1 MVMQEMGLSRAKMQ
15 AMTFALVV
23 ANADQIIQVSDR
35 RLTGWN
41 GSVLTEASG
50 KAGHLLC
57 DDASVLYCFTGLATI
72 RGFKTSTWLM
82 EALQAASNKDAR
94 FRELIEHFAELATE
108 HFRSD
113 LDVLS
118 AHVKHRRL
126 TVMLC
131 GYTANGHIVS
141 ALISNF
147 QDFANFIDH
156 PAAQQQFTVYCEQSK
171 IPASE
176 NPTMIQAVGAFNA
189 MTDVDERELRLLLD
203 RRAPHAA
210 IRAKA
215 AAIVGEISDRHRS
228 AGTVGKRLNTGRID
242 YLSPLFACAGYESDI
257 VELEMPMLDM
267 VDARTGSTGLL
278 IGQVQLTAG
287 VPIVYPVVHRSAPCP
302 CGSGRKYMFCH
313 RPRRQ

>member
-1 MVMQEMGLSRAKMQ
+1 MQEIELNCAKMQ

-23 ANADQIIQVSDR
+23 ANSDQIIQVSDG
-35 RLTGWN
+35 RLTGWD

-57 DDASVLYCFTGLATI
+57 DDASVLYSFTGLATI

-82 EALQAASNKDAR
+82 EALQAASKKDAR
-94 FRELIEHFAELATE
+94 FRELIDHFAKLATE

-113 LDVLS
+113 PDVLS
-118 AHVKHRRL
+118 AHVKYRRL

-147 QDFANFIDH
+147 QDFVNFIDY
-156 PAAQQQFTVYCEQSK
+156 PDAQPQFTVYCEQSEM
-171 IPASE
+171 PASE

-189 MTDVDERELRLLLD
+189 MTNVDEQELRLLLE

-215 AAIVGEISDRHRS
+215 AAIVAEISDRHRS

-242 YLSPLFACAGYESDI
+242 YLCPVFAYAGYESNI
-257 VELEMPMLDM
+257 VEQEMPMLDM
-267 VDARTGSTGLL
+267 VDARTGGTGLL
-278 IGQVQLTAG
+278 IGQLQFTASL
-287 VPIVYPVVHRSAPCP
+287 PIVHPVVHRNAPCP
-302 CGSGRKYMFCH
+302 CGSGKKYRFCH

>member
-1 MVMQEMGLSRAKMQ
+1 
-15 AMTFALVV
+15 MTFALVV

-35 RLTGWN
+35 RLTGWD

-72 RGFKTSTWLM
+72 RGFNTSTWLM
-82 EALQAASNKDAR
+82 EALQAASKKNAR

-108 HFRSD
+108 DFNSNP
-113 LDVLS
+113 DVLS

-131 GYTANGHIVS
+131 GYTANAHIVS

-147 QDFANFIDH
+147 QDFVNFIDH
-156 PAAQQQFTVYCEQSK
+156 PFAQPKFTVYCEQSRT
-171 IPASE
+171 PASD

-189 MTDVDERELRLLLD
+189 MTDLDERELRVLLE
-203 RRAPHAA
+203 RRVSHSA

-215 AAIVGEISDRHRS
+215 AAIVGDISDRHRS
-228 AGTVGKRLNTGRID
+228 GGTVGKRLNTGRID
-242 YLSPLFACAGYESDI
+242 YLSPFSAHAGYESDI
-257 VELEMPMLDM
+257 VEQEMPMLDM
-267 VDARTGSTGLL
+267 VDARTGGTGLL
-278 IGQVQLTAG
+278 IGQIQLSTD
-287 VPIVYPVVHRSAPCP
+287 VPVVYPVVHRNAPCP
-302 CGSGRKYMFCH
+302 CGSGEKYRFCH
-313 RPRRQ
+313 RAYRQ